1 MKKLMNILLPASMVL
16 GLTSPLYAE
25 EKTFVQDNIQTFV
38 DEKNQNV
45 CSINGTEYASL
56 NEAIKQANAGDTID
70 LLSNVTEDV
79 KVNKNIVIDGHNQY
93 AIQGVSTIQQ
103 GTLQNL
109 TLTPNA
115 ENKNGSLLVLG
126 NNAEQTKIK
135 LENVTLKYSVTN
147 RSGSSA
153 STVSNNK
160 AEIIIH
166 NCLFTNKPNNNGV
179 TVLAPEWSYGLYING
194 QSDEGKITFTNN
206 EFNGAFRTMLPG
218 CSGNMLI
225 ENNKFT
231 NSVFSVLDGPTTG
244 AKNEAT
250 SITTSAE
257 ANNHLVIRNNEFDNA
272 GSLYFLT
279 QINFEG
285 NKFITDTF
293 EHYIQAGGRIGQK
306 VDLRNNSFETGEND
320 LIIFDIPA
328 TPIILPTGQEAA
340 SGWVHDETPDN
351 LKPERYSDYKYMYNQ
366 DGTITFKPQSDVALD
381 QFFNQ
386 NKGNIQVGNNDT
398 VLIENDLKVDTLS
411 IDKDINI
418 NIEIKKNAS
427 LEISKEMEVS
437 GGVKISGEGTFK
449 LAENGKLNI
458 NEDATLGI
466 SKDTE
471 FENKGEIKNDG
482 TFEIIDSAQ
491 GGGST
496 VKLNPVYRAYNPN
509 NGEHLYTVD
518 EKEYKHVASVGW
530 DAEGVAFMAEEEK
543 NGQVL
548 YRVYNPNSGLH
559 HYTLDEKEKNTLVS
573 LGWHDEKVAWYT
585 SKKPQSAPVFRVYN
599 PNDGNHHYTMN
610 KQEKDVL
617 VSLGWQDEGLA
628 FRTAPIETK

>member
-1 MKKLMNILLPASMVL
+1 MNILLPASMVL

-56 NEAIKQANAGDTID
+56 SEAIEQAKAGETIS
-70 LLSNVTEDV
+70 LLSNITEDI
-79 KVNKNIVIDGHNQY
+79 KMNKDIIIDGNNQY
-93 AIQGVSTIQQ
+93 EIQGMSTVQK

-135 LENVTLKYSVTN
+135 LENVTLKYSVTK

-160 AEIIIH
+160 ADITIH
-166 NCLFTNKPNNNGV
+166 NCLFTNEPNNNGV
-179 TVLAPEWSYGLYING
+179 TVSAPEWSYGLYINE
-194 QSDEGKITFTNN
+194 QSDEGKIAFANN
-206 EFNGAFRTMLPG
+206 EFNGAFRTMLPSI
-218 CSGNMLI
+218 SGNMLI

-231 NSVFSVLDGPTTG
+231 NSVYTVAGGPTGG
-244 AKNEAT
+244 AGPDAT
-250 SITTSAE
+250 SITTSAST
-257 ANNHLVIRNNEFDNA
+257 NNKLVIRNNVFNNA
-272 GSLYFLT
+272 GSIFFQT
-279 QINFEG
+279 QVEFEG
-285 NKFITDTF
+285 NKFITDKF
-293 EHYIQAGGRIGQK
+293 ENYIQASGRIAQK

-320 LIIFDIPA
+320 LVILDIAKAPILLPA
-328 TPIILPTGQEAA
+328 GQEAVSA
-340 SGWVHDETPDN
+340 WNFFDTPEEIRPDD
-351 LKPERYSDYKYMYNQ
+351 YSDYKYMYNQ

-543 NGQVL
+543 NGQAL

-559 HYTLDEKEKNTLVS
+559 HYTLDEKEKNTLVA
-573 LGWHDEKVAWYT
+573 LGWRDEKVAWYT

-617 VSLGWQDEGLA
+617 VSYGWQDEGLA
-628 FRTAPIETK
+628 FRTAPIEK

>member
-1 MKKLMNILLPASMVL
+1 MNAML
-16 GLTSPLYAE
+16 GSITALCMTCTTMSNAIV
-25 EKTFVQDNIQTFV
+25 FAQDDIQTFV
-38 DEKNQNV
+38 VDAKNKNV

-56 NEAIKQANAGDTID
+56 NEAIEQANAGNTID

-79 KVNKNIVIDGHNQY
+79 KVNKNIVIDGKNQY
-93 AIQGVSTIQQ
+93 EIQGVTTVQQ

-109 TLTPNA
+109 TLTPNT

-126 NNAEQTKIK
+126 SGEKTKIK
-135 LENVTLKYSVTN
+135 LEHVTLNYSVTN
-147 RSGSSA
+147 RSGGSA
-153 STVSNNK
+153 ATVSGNK
-160 AEIIIH
+160 ADITIH
-166 NCLFTNKPNNNGV
+166 NCLFTNKPNNNDV
-179 TVLAPEWSYGLYING
+179 TVSAPEWSYGLYING

-206 EFNGAFRTMLPG
+206 EFNGAFRTMLPS

-225 ENNKFT
+225 ENNKFI
-231 NSVFSVLDGPTTG
+231 NSVFSVANGPTGG
-244 AKNEAT
+244 AGGDAT
-250 SITTSAE
+250 SITTSAA
-257 ANNHLVIRNNEFDNA
+257 ANNHLVIRNNEFNNA
-272 GSLYFLT
+272 GSIYFQT
-279 QINFEG
+279 QIEFEG
-285 NKFITDTF
+285 NKFITDKF
-293 EHYIQAGGRIGQK
+293 ENYIQASGRIAQK

-320 LIIFDIPA
+320 LVILDIA
-328 TPIILPTGQEAA
+328 QTPILLPAGQEAVSA
-340 SGWVHDETPDN
+340 WHFFDTPEAIRPQD
-351 LKPERYSDYKYMYNQ
+351 YSDYKYMYNQ

-398 VLIENDLKVDTLS
+398 VLIEKDLKIDTLS
-411 IDKDINI
+411 IDKDTNI
-418 NIEIKKNAS
+418 NFEIKKNAS

-458 NEDATLGI
+458 KEDATLGI

-543 NGQVL
+543 NGQAL

-559 HYTLDEKEKNTLVS
+559 HYTLDEKEKNTLVA
-573 LGWHDEKVAWYT
+573 LGWRDEKVAWYT

-610 KQEKDVL
+610 KQEKDAL
-617 VSLGWQDEGLA
+617 VSFGWHDEGLA
-628 FRTAPIETK
+628 FRTAPIEK